1 MMVTLAGIPWPTS
14 PGPAPAKPRPT
25 YPQDWPAYD
34 AAQQAEHPM
43 FDALLWDLLEGIP
56 ERLRPVGSPGR
67 PPIPLRTQFFYAVRK
82 VHSMESSRRARGLL
96 LTTHAAGKGL
106 LPRVPSYNT
115 PSRLFLA
122 PTTAVFLTDLIR
134 RSALPLCELE
144 EGGTVAID
152 SSGFCTTCR
161 GAWCTERHDPRRI
174 HRWVKAH
181 LSIGTKTHI
190 VLDAR
195 VTGENG
201 ADAPEFL
208 PLLRGTTAGVRP
220 SRVVADKAYLSRDNL
235 DGSAELGL
243 DPYIPF
249 RTNSTPRSGGSHLW
263 RQKYLEF
270 QLHREEFEGRY
281 HLRSNVEATFSAI
294 KRKLGEP
301 LLSKEPQ
308 ARMNELLAKLLAYN
322 IGVVIHEAYE
332 HRVETGVPRPDLER
346 PRADVGWERNPPD
359 ESKPFTGSELSLAG
373 NGGFSE
379 EPPPESKLERL
390 TQNPRPADPG
400 I

>member
-1 MMVTLAGIPWPTS
+1 
-14 PGPAPAKPRPT
+14 
-25 YPQDWPAYD
+25 
-34 AAQQAEHPM
+34 M

-67 PPIPLRTQFFYAVRK
+67 PPIPLRTQFYYAVRK

-122 PTTAVFLTDLIR
+122 PTTPVFLTVLIR

-161 GAWCTERHDPRRI
+161 GAWCTERHDPRRT

-181 LSIGTKTHI
+181 LSIGTKTHV

-208 PLLRGTTAGVRP
+208 PLLHGTTAGVRP

-235 DGSAELGL
+235 DGSADLGL

-249 RTNSTPRSGGSHLW
+249 RSNSTPKSGGSRLW

-270 QLHREEFEGRY
+270 QLHREEFESRY
-281 HLRSNVEATFSAI
+281 RLRSNVEATISAI

-301 LLSKEPQ
+301 LLSKDPQ

-332 HRVETGVPRPDLER
+332 HHVETGVPLPDLER
-346 PRADVGWERNPPD
+346 PRADVGWERNPPM
-359 ESKPFTGSELSLAG
+359 
-373 NGGFSE
+373 N
-379 EPPPESKLERL
+379 
-390 TQNPRPADPG
+390 QNPSPDRSCRSQETGDSRESPRLNQNSSD
-400 I
+400 